1 MSLRQRIIPSAE
13 LPFPALASIARRQVL
28 SRKLQ
33 TDSHAIRKR
42 YNARVGNR
50 GRHEFAWMNPCEKMQ
65 PIIQKNQTQM
75 LSDLFQDDS
84 EHPSCET
91 IICLLTRRVE

>member
-1 MSLRQRIIPSAE
+1 MRSGKDTTPGLETGAGM
-13 LPFPALASIARRQVL
+13 
-28 SRKLQ
+28 K
-33 TDSHAIRKR
+33 
-42 YNARVGNR
+42 
-50 GRHEFAWMNPCEKMQ
+50 FAWMNPCEKMQ

>member
-1 MSLRQRIIPSAE
+1 M
-13 LPFPALASIARRQVL
+13 
-28 SRKLQ
+28 K
-33 TDSHAIRKR
+33 
-42 YNARVGNR
+42 
-50 GRHEFAWMNPCEKMQ
+50 FAWMNPCEKMQ